1 MIGWEMMGAGTDP
14 LKRNQDFAR
23 LTGDLKTLMQTKFLF
38 PKDSQARSLPII
50 DVFARTLACPISTQ
64 RQNPV
69 VAARIG
75 SNLSISTQFLFITPE
90 GMKWIPTASDNLD
103 KRKKREVINILS
115 EQE

>member
-1 MIGWEMMGAGTDP
+1 
-14 LKRNQDFAR
+14 
-23 LTGDLKTLMQTKFLF
+23 
-38 PKDSQARSLPII
+38 
-50 DVFARTLACPISTQ
+50 
-64 RQNPV
+64 V